1 MDAKKYLFN
10 KGFNSKNGARPLA
23 TLINKEI
30 KLPLSDLILDE
41 KLSNDEHITIDFDKK
56 KQMLNISIKK
66 SKIKKKRK
74 TINP

>member
-1 MDAKKYLFN
+1 MIIASIYPCPFDVQDRHEFN
-10 KGFNSKNGARPLA
+10 A

-41 KLSNDEHITIDFDKK
+41 KLSNDEHITIDFNKN